1 MKEITAS
8 IDQLAIISTQMIEL
22 AVQYSFNIFA
32 GLGTLIIGLWLSGR
46 ASKAVSGLLNRMPR
60 KDATLTPVAAAVAK
74 YAVIVITII
83 ITLSQFGV
91 ETTSVI
97 AVLGAAG
104 LAIGLALQ
112 GTLSNVAAGVMLLIL
127 RPFEAGNWVETNGF
141 SGTVKEIGLFTTSI
155 ITFENVFISIPN
167 SSIWS
172 ATIINHNKISSRRLD
187 LDIGVGYDTDLDV
200 AEKALLSL
208 ARDSRVLD
216 DPAPVFLV
224 VSYDDSAITVRLR
237 LYANFDD
244 FFALSWDLNRQLK
257 SVLDAHNIDIPFP
270 QRVVHHKGATDEGAI

>member
-1 MKEITAS
+1 MNNFTES

-32 GLGTLIIGLWLSGR
+32 GLGTLIIGLWLAGR
-46 ASKAVSGLLNRMPR
+46 ASKAVYGLLNRMPR

-127 RPFEAGNWVETNGF
+127 RPFEAGNWIETNGL
-141 SGTVKEIGLFTTSI
+141 SGIVKEIGLFTTSI
-155 ITFENVFISIPN
+155 VTFDNVFISIPN

-172 ATIINHNKISSRRLD
+172 DTIINHNKLGSRRMD
-187 LDIGVGYDTDLDV
+187 LDIGVGYDTNLDV

-208 ARDSRVLD
+208 TDDSRILKE
-216 DPAPVFLV
+216 PAPVFLV

-244 FFALSWDLNRQLK
+244 FFPLSWDLNRRLK
-257 SVLDAHNIDIPFP
+257 SVLDAHKIEIPFP
-270 QRVVHHKGATDEGAI
+270 QRVVYHKDTESEG

>member
-1 MKEITAS
+1 MNEISKS
-8 IDQLAIISTQMIEL
+8 IDQLAIVSTQMIEL
-22 AVQYSFNIFA
+22 MVQYSFNIFA
-32 GLGTLIIGLWLSGR
+32 GFGTLIIGLWLAGR
-46 ASKAVSGLLNRMPR
+46 ASNTVYSLLNRMPR

-127 RPFEAGNWVETNGF
+127 RPFEAGNWIETNGI
-141 SGTVKEIGLFTTSI
+141 SGTVKEIGLFTTNI
-155 ITFENVFISIPN
+155 ITFDNIFISIPN

-172 ATIINHNKISSRRLD
+172 STIINHNKLESRRLD
-187 LDIGVGYDTDLDV
+187 LDIGIGYDTDLDI

-208 ARDSRVLD
+208 AEDSRVLNE
-216 DPAPVFLV
+216 PAPVFLV
-224 VSYDDSAITVRLR
+224 VSYGDSAITVRLR
-237 LYANFDD
+237 LYARFDD
-244 FFALSWDLNRQLK
+244 FFPLTWDLNRKIK
-257 SVLDAHNIDIPFP
+257 SVLDAHHIEIPFP
-270 QRVVHHKGATDEGAI
+270 HRVIYERRASGE

>member
-1 MKEITAS
+1 MNKISNS
-8 IDQLAIISTQMIEL
+8 IDQLAIISAQIAEL
-22 AVQYSFNIFA
+22 MVQYSVNIFA
-32 GLGTLIIGLWLSGR
+32 GIGTLIIGLWLASR
-46 ASKAVSGLLNRMPR
+46 ASKAVYSLLNRMPR
-60 KDATLTPVAAAVAK
+60 KDATLTPVAAAVTK

-127 RPFEAGNWVETNGF
+127 RPFEAGNWIETNGL
-141 SGTVKEIGLFTTSI
+141 SGTVKEIGLFTTTI
-155 ITFENVFISIPN
+155 ITFDNVFISLPN

-172 ATIINHNKISSRRLD
+172 STIINHNKLDSRRMD
-187 LDIGVGYDTDLDV
+187 IDIGVGYNTDFDI

-208 ARDSRVLD
+208 AEDSRVLK

-224 VSYDDSAITVRLR
+224 VSYDDSVITVRLR
-237 LYANFDD
+237 LYANFEN
-244 FFALSWDLNRQLK
+244 FFPLSWDLNRRLK
-257 SVLDAHNIDIPFP
+257 SVLDAHNIEIPFP
-270 QRVVHHKGATDEGAI
+270 QRVVYQRHDDEE